1 MAATCSNVRIFGPTM
16 GFTEADTS
24 ALFLQ
29 AGGTMKLLLVQVDKR
44 KTCLMV
50 WWYRDNI
57 LRYLQTTTMSFT
69 QILAARMVQH
79 GYYALIPP
87 AHSEY

>member
-1 MAATCSNVRIFGPTM
+1 MSATRSNVHIFGPTM

-24 ALFLQ
+24 ALLLQ

-69 QILAARMVQH
+69 QILAERMVQY